1 MTCPDDEDM
10 TTLQQQAKALGD
22 PTRHAIFRLIS
33 TAPTA
38 VGIADINAQF
48 PFNHNAIRQHLA
60 KLVAAGLVSER
71 RDSVV
76 RPGRPRLVYE
86 PAPGVDSRWGLV
98 GPYERLSLLL
108 AEIVESGDPPV
119 EVGRRAGR
127 AMAGS
132 VAGVDGADKM
142 MAVMARQGFEP
153 ELRRKPRVSEIVFQQ
168 CPFESA
174 ALSHGDIICTLH
186 LGIAEGLAEGTNVA
200 VSELVAKDPRRDDCR
215 LRFRIVDGGRRRDVP
230 RAPPAP
236 EGASDRAAPRGL
248 HHPRPPGRSEHLR
261 APKAPIGCFWRH
273 CSRSP
278 RTATFRAFF

>member
-1 MTCPDDEDM
+1 M

-22 PTRHAIFRLIS
+22 PTRHAIFRFVS

-38 VGIADINAQF
+38 VGVADINAQF

-71 RDSVV
+71 RDPAV

-86 PAPGVDSRWGLV
+86 LAPGVGGRWGLV

-119 EVGRRAGR
+119 EVARRAGR
-127 AMAGS
+127 AMAAS
-132 VAGVDGADKM
+132 VAGVDGSDKM

-153 ELRRKPRVSEIVFQQ
+153 ELRPKPRVSEIVFQN

-174 ALSHGDIICTLH
+174 ALSHGDTICTLH

-200 VSELVAKDPRRDDCR
+200 VAELVAKDPRRDNCR
-215 LRFRIVDGGRRRDVP
+215 LRFRIVDG
-230 RAPPAP
+230 
-236 EGASDRAAPRGL
+236 
-248 HHPRPPGRSEHLR
+248 
-261 APKAPIGCFWRH
+261 
-273 CSRSP
+273 
-278 RTATFRAFF
+278 